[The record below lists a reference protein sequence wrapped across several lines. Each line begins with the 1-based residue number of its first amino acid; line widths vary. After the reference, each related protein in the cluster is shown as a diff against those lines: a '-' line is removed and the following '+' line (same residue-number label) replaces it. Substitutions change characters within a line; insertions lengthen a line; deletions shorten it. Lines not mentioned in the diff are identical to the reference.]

1 MVYYTGSK
9 KELYDVEEGSVFA
22 ARFLRSMVEE
32 MKLAAT
38 ALGKTALKD
47 VGREDLVALDP
58 VSAQITGL
66 TLM

>member
-1 MVYYTGSK
+1 
-9 KELYDVEEGSVFA
+9 
-22 ARFLRSMVEE
+22 MVEE
-32 MKLAAT
+32 MKLAAA
-38 ALGKTALKD
+38 ALGKASLQE